1 MSLSDPAV
9 VALLVFG
16 VAVLYS
22 SVGHGGASGY
32 LAVLALAGYSAAA
45 VSTTALILNVGVSA
59 IAFLAYRS
67 VSPPRRAVVVPLL
80 VGSLP
85 MAFLGG
91 KMPVSER
98 LFTVL
103 LCLALAAAAL
113 RLLFSPRGADQA
125 GNQSPI
131 WLFAIGAAVG
141 LVSGMIGV
149 GGGIFLSPILLLARW
164 ATLKET
170 AAISAL
176 FILLNS
182 LSGLVARGPAIGP
195 ALEAAGP
202 FLAVA
207 MAGGVLGS
215 YLASRRLPLGALRS
229 ALGVVLLLAA
239 FKLATKA

>member
-16 VAVLYS
+16 VAILYS

-45 VSTTALILNVGVSA
+45 ISTTALILNVGVSG
-59 IAFLAYRS
+59 IAFMAYRS
-67 VSPPRRAVVVPLL
+67 VAPPRRMVLIPLL
-80 VGSLP
+80 AGSLP
-85 MAFLGG
+85 MAFIGG
-91 KMPVSER
+91 RTHVSER
-98 LFTVL
+98 LFTVV
-103 LCLALAAAAL
+103 LCLALAAAAM
-113 RLLFSPRGADQA
+113 RLLFSPKGIGQV
-125 GNQSPI
+125 GNPNPV
-131 WLFAIGAAVG
+131 WLLGIGAAIG
-141 LVSGMIGV
+141 FVSGMIGV

-182 LSGLVARGPAIGP
+182 LSGLLARGPEIGP

-202 FLAVA
+202 FLVVA
-207 MAGGVLGS
+207 MGGGVLGS
-215 YLASRRLPLGALRS
+215 YLASRRLPLAALRS
-229 ALGVVLLLAA
+229 ALGVVLLVAA